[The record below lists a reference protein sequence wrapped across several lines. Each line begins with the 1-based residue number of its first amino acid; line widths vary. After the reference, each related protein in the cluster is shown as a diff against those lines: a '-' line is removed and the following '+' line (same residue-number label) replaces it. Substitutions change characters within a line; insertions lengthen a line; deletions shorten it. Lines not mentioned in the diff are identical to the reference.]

1 MNRFLTLLFLSLS
14 VASCFGQQPAKVEYH
29 VDEYYGYDEKSI
41 GTEAL
46 NKASEISEN
55 TSSSDLVIEDIS
67 KDRNQT
73 YAEIEESYGPNP
85 SDEEQAYGPA
95 QQDENQVVEE
105 DLEELKQEKISDNS
119 SEIKQVENEPV
130 ENQTSEQQQVEP
142 KTIDISEKIH
152 VVEAKE
158 TLYSLSRKYNIPILP
173 IILAN
178 DLQEPYGLLK
188 GQKIKIPEAK
198 FHVVGD
204 DDTLYSI
211 SRKYQVDMTSL
222 AKINDLDPPYSIFK
236 GQKLQIPFSSYNSSD
251 AGSSKLKTELKKKDS
266 ILSEKGDKVL
276 VSEKLPNENIKF
288 TTKKKEVDGFVWP
301 VKGKV
306 IKKFGGSGND
316 HNDGINIRASEGE
329 EVLAVKGGKVV
340 YVGDSLKSF
349 GNLVILK
356 HDNGLLTA
364 YAHMSKLLVKKDQ
377 KVQQHQPIGKVGK
390 TGKVDSSQL
399 YFAVRKG
406 KQAMNPMQYLN

>member
-1 MNRFLTLLFLSLS
+1 MKRFLTLLFLSLF
-14 VASCFGQQPAKVEYH
+14 VASCFSQQPAKVEYH
-29 VDEYYGYDEKSI
+29 VDEYYGYDKEKI

-46 NKASEISEN
+46 NKANKISES
-55 TSSSDLVIEDIS
+55 TSSSDLIIEDIS
-67 KDRNQT
+67 KDRNQNYSSQN
-73 YAEIEESYGPNP
+73 YAEAEEAYGPKP
-85 SDEEQAYGPA
+85 SDEKKTYGPA
-95 QQDENQVVEE
+95 QQDDREIKEE
-105 DLEELKQEKISDNS
+105 ELEKLEEETAEEGLK
-119 SEIKQVENEPV
+119 
-130 ENQTSEQQQVEP
+130 EQQNVET

-152 VVEAKE
+152 LVEAKE

-198 FHVVGD
+198 FHVVSD
-204 DDTLYSI
+204 NDTLYSI

-222 AKINDLDPPYSIFK
+222 AKINNLDPPYSIFK
-236 GQKLQIPFSSYNSSD
+236 GKKLQIPFSSSYSSGD
-251 AGSSKLKTELKKKDS
+251 EGSSELKTELKKKDTIIS
-266 ILSEKGDKVL
+266 NKKDQIL

-301 VKGKV
+301 VKGKL
-306 IKKFGGSGND
+306 IKKFGGDGND
-316 HNDGINIRASEGE
+316 HNDGINIKAGEGE
-329 EVLAVKGGKVV
+329 EVFAVKGGRVV

-377 KVQQHQPIGKVGK
+377 KVQQYQPIGKVGK
-390 TGKVDSSQL
+390 TGKVDSPQL